1 MLSRRQWLTRTG
13 AAVLAAGAA
22 GRGSASGLTSSKL
35 ARAGA
40 SGVAEPEAEA
50 GAAPEAPLA
59 LKDFQPKS
67 MLHVPV
73 TNVPRARFPVI
84 DIHTH
89 LSFSA
94 SSKNGVSLGEKM
106 RYSATPDQVLPA
118 MDRRNLRMMVDLT
131 GGVGQGLEETL
142 RRFQTPHPDRFSVF
156 TEPWWER
163 SDQPGY
169 SQFQADELQRAHQ
182 AGARGLKVLKTL
194 GLYLREQVTTGPL
207 VKVDDRRFDAMW
219 EACGALRMP
228 VAIHTSDPEAFFLP
242 IDRFNERYEELNN
255 HPDWSFHD
263 RDFPSNA
270 ELLAARNRVV
280 ERHPHTQFIG
290 LHVGGDAENLAFI
303 SECLDRYPNLH
314 VDIAA
319 RIGELGRQ
327 PRTSRKFF
335 DKYQDRILFGTDAV
349 PRGFQ
354 TPQQVFGDQLYEIYF
369 RFLESEDEYF
379 DYAPSPTPPQG
390 RWRIYGLGLPEGIL
404 HKVYFAN
411 AAQLLGINA

>member
-1 MLSRRQWLTRTG
+1 MLSRRQWLTRAG

-40 SGVAEPEAEA
+40 SGVTESAEA
-50 GAAPEAPLA
+50 GAPPEAPLA

-94 SSKNGVSLGEKM
+94 SSKNGVALGEKM

-131 GGVGQGLEETL
+131 GGVGQGLEETI

-194 GLYLREQVTTGPL
+194 GLYLR
-207 VKVDDRRFDAMW
+207 
-219 EACGALRMP
+219 
-228 VAIHTSDPEAFFLP
+228 
-242 IDRFNERYEELNN
+242 
-255 HPDWSFHD
+255 
-263 RDFPSNA
+263 
-270 ELLAARNRVV
+270 
-280 ERHPHTQFIG
+280 
-290 LHVGGDAENLAFI
+290 
-303 SECLDRYPNLH
+303 
-314 VDIAA
+314 
-319 RIGELGRQ
+319 
-327 PRTSRKFF
+327 
-335 DKYQDRILFGTDAV
+335 
-349 PRGFQ
+349 
-354 TPQQVFGDQLYEIYF
+354 
-369 RFLESEDEYF
+369 
-379 DYAPSPTPPQG
+379 
-390 RWRIYGLGLPEGIL
+390 
-404 HKVYFAN
+404 
-411 AAQLLGINA
+411 